1 MQLLKYSGREPGHYP
16 TEKMID
22 PKFKRKCMI
31 TVRIHTV
38 FALDEKQK
46 TVIRE
51 EKQRGDYS

>member
-1 MQLLKYSGREPGHYP
+1 
-16 TEKMID
+16 
-22 PKFKRKCMI
+22 MI